1 MSFDGQNYGSRRP
14 RRDSYD
20 ASPVRGRRNDSP
32 RIEDRYR
39 RPTYRDDDRSRY
51 RDSENRRGPPP
62 RRHFE
67 NRRGEGP
74 PNRRNEQTKP
84 CKVLG
89 VFGLSTNIKERDLHD
104 IFSAY
109 GKVVDIRMVYD
120 NMSGR
125 SRGFG
130 FVYYDSLEDAR
141 NAMSSCEGGL
151 DIDGKLARVDYSLT
165 SGPHNPTPGVYLG
178 KRKRD
183 GSRDCFRR
191 RSGGDDRHPR
201 SRNSSR
207 YSGSRTASRD
217 RSPVRSRY
225 PPRSRRRTVSSS
237 RSPPPY
243 NVTRNGIPDRKMEL
257 EDSRVGVWPGV

>member
-1 MSFDGQNYGSRRP
+1 MAFDGQDYGSRRQRS

-20 ASPVRGRRNDSP
+20 VSLLKERRNDYP
-32 RIEDRYR
+32 RTEERYR
-39 RPTYRDDDRSRY
+39 RPAYRDDDRSRY
-51 RDSENRRGPPP
+51 RDSEIRRGSTP
-62 RRHFE
+62 RRNFE
-67 NRRGEGP
+67 NRRGSGP
-74 PNRRNEQTKP
+74 PNRRNESTKP

-165 SGPHNPTPGVYLG
+165 SGPHNPTPGIYLG
-178 KRKRD
+178 RRKRD
-183 GSRDCFRR
+183 DSRDRLRR
-191 RSGGDDRHPR
+191 RSGNDDRHSR
-201 SRNSSR
+201 SRNSPR
-207 YSGSRTASRD
+207 YSGSRTVSRD

-225 PPRSRRRTVSSS
+225 HQRSSRRTASSG
-237 RSPPPY
+237 RSTPPY
-243 NVTRNGIPDRKMEL
+243 CGARNGISDRKMEL
-257 EDSRVGVWPGV
+257 VWPDA

>member
-20 ASPVRGRRNDSP
+20 VSPVRGRRNDSP
-32 RIEDRYR
+32 RTEDRYR

-67 NRRGEGP
+67 SRRGGGP
-74 PNRRNEQTKP
+74 PNRRNEPTKP

-120 NMSGR
+120 NMSGTLPFIYSELQHVCEHLTLKFSR
-125 SRGFG
+125 SKF
-130 FVYYDSLEDAR
+130 
-141 NAMSSCEGGL
+141 
-151 DIDGKLARVDYSLT
+151 LT
-165 SGPHNPTPGVYLG
+165 SAALYQ
-178 KRKRD
+178 K
-183 GSRDCFRR
+183 C
-191 RSGGDDRHPR
+191 
-201 SRNSSR
+201 
-207 YSGSRTASRD
+207 A
-217 RSPVRSRY
+217 
-225 PPRSRRRTVSSS
+225 
-237 RSPPPY
+237 
-243 NVTRNGIPDRKMEL
+243 M
-257 EDSRVGVWPGV
+257 